1 MKKHSKI
8 FVFVIGVFV
17 MSSCAKDLHVNYQS
31 DNLNTGTLIL
41 KPVSSTEKTFVTIN
55 GNLIVENK
63 NVKSVVIENIP
74 KGEYDLHYTSESSW
88 YKNKLDVKVQLQL
101 EKDKTYTQLIE
112 VPPYS
117 TGYWIY
123 VSVLGILPWFLFL
136 I

>member
-1 MKKHSKI
+1 
-8 FVFVIGVFV
+8 

>member
-1 MKKHSKI
+1 MNKHSKI
-8 FVFVIGVFV
+8 FVFVIGVFL
-17 MSSCAKDLHVNYQS
+17 MSSCSKDLHVNYQS
-31 DNLNTGTLIL
+31 DSLNTGTLIL

-74 KGEYDLHYTSESSW
+74 KGKYDLHYTSESSW
-88 YKNKLDVKVQLQL
+88 YKEKLDVKEQLQL
-101 EKDKTYTQLIE
+101 EEDKTYTQLIE

-117 TGYWIY
+117 NAYWIY
-123 VSVLGILPWFLFL
+123 VCVVSILPWFFFL